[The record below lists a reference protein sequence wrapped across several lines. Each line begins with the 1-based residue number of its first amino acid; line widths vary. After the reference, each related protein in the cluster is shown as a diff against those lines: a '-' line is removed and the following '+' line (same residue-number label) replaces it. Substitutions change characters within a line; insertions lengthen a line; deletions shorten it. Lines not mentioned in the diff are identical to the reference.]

1 MPVVASMVEVPL
13 AEIVETRDLVAGPA
27 TSERAH
33 RFQIALLWLVA
44 GAELEVMRGQQE
56 ALEET

>member
-1 MPVVASMVEVPL
+1 MPVVASMVEAL
-13 AEIVETRDLVAGPA
+13 RAEIAVTRDLVVVPA

-33 RFQIALLWLVA
+33 LFQIALLWLVA
-44 GAELEVMRGQQE
+44 GAEPVVMPEQRV